1 MAEMIKPAQND
12 KDEVDLMQVLE
23 RIIRFFSNHKKELVA
38 ASLAGMLCGY
48 ILFMVQPKLYNS
60 TLILHSQVLTNSE
73 EIEIIG
79 NWNELRKDGEY
90 GVLSKNL
97 NCNAYLLRDVKML
110 SATNIQ
116 NVAVG
121 GTSGFTVN
129 VLVRDTSI
137 LDDLQKAVIYG
148 LENNEF
154 VKEKVN
160 FRRDNTT
167 RMIASINQEI
177 AKLDSTKKKMESNNN
192 GKTPGSSSFIVD
204 ISDVNVQVITLNEKL
219 LQYQEALKFVDAI
232 QVLQNFE
239 KYSRPVSPRSLK
251 MILSGFLGGLFI
263 GFVWAIWKDVKLK
276 IAMISRPPQTVAK

>member
-12 KDEVDLMQVLE
+12 KDEVDLIQVLE

-97 NCNAYLLRDVKML
+97 NFNPTLLESVKNL

-116 NVAVG
+116 NIPVG

-129 VLVRDTSI
+129 VL
-137 LDDLQKAVIYG
+137 
-148 LENNEF
+148 
-154 VKEKVN
+154 
-160 FRRDNTT
+160 
-167 RMIASINQEI
+167 
-177 AKLDSTKKKMESNNN
+177 
-192 GKTPGSSSFIVD
+192 
-204 ISDVNVQVITLNEKL
+204 
-219 LQYQEALKFVDAI
+219 
-232 QVLQNFE
+232 
-239 KYSRPVSPRSLK
+239 
-251 MILSGFLGGLFI
+251 
-263 GFVWAIWKDVKLK
+263 
-276 IAMISRPPQTVAK
+276 